1 MHFLCFWT
9 FLYSDLRAV
18 CGGQENIPQLTLQ
31 FIAIDEARPQLDSDN
46 AVPLTFLENIS
57 KVQD

>member
-1 MHFLCFWT
+1 VAA
-9 FLYSDLRAV
+9 RKI
-18 CGGQENIPQLTLQ
+18 QQLTLQ
-31 FIAIDEARPQLDSDN
+31 FIAIDEARPKLDSDN